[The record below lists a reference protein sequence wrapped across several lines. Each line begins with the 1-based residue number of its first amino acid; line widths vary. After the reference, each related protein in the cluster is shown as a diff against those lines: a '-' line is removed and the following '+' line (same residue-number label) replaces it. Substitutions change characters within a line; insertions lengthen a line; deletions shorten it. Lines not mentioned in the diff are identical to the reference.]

1 MRKSLKKITNK
12 LMLIAIGAMLSAVS
26 SLSFALTLKDDAPVT
41 YTVKKNDT
49 LWDIANM
56 FLEQPWLWPELWR
69 NNTQINNPH
78 LIYPGDVLRIR
89 YVDGEPVIELVREKS
104 HIVLSPSSAKTV
116 KPSPI
121 NMLPWDAIAP
131 YVDQNEI
138 LDEDAYERL
147 PHILGNQV
155 GDIRFVTDDLVL
167 SRKFGRAKDQYRIV
181 RKQATIKNMDGED
194 LGIQIHHIADAD
206 MVEARAGDEWL
217 VKVKQSNFEAKR
229 GDRLF
234 AGKFSSA
241 KEMTLVAA
249 DDQRG
254 FIVDNLH
261 SRGLVGKYD
270 IVILDLGKRDIKPG
284 SVMGIYAQGP
294 NIIDGDS
301 PKYEGEGNV
310 VRSVFDD
317 GSTVEQPALKIG
329 ELVVFKTFD
338 KASYGIITRASELVK
353 RGAIVA
359 NP

>member
-1 MRKSLKKITNK
+1 MRSSLKKLTSK
-12 LMLIAIGAMLSAVS
+12 LTCLATAGFLVAAS
-26 SLSFALTLKDDAPVT
+26 SFAFGVDLKDDAPST

-69 NNTQINNPH
+69 NNVQINNPH
-78 LIYPGDVLRIR
+78 LIYPGDVLTIR
-89 YVDGEPVIELVREKS
+89 YVDGEPVIEVQRDKT
-104 HIVLSPSSAKTV
+104 HIVLTPSSSRTT

-138 LDEDAYERL
+138 LSEDAYERL
-147 PHILGNQV
+147 PHILGNQS

-181 RKQATIKNMDGED
+181 RKQSTIEDMDGEK
-194 LGIQIHHIADAD
+194 LGVQIHHIADAD
-206 MVEARAGDEWL
+206 MVESRAGDEWL
-217 VKVKQSNFEAKR
+217 IKVKDSNFEAKR

-234 AGKFSSA
+234 SGKFSSA
-241 KEMTLVAA
+241 KEMQLIAA
-249 DDQRG
+249 DEQRG

-270 IVILDLGKRDIKPG
+270 IVILDLGKRDVKPG
-284 SVMGIYAQGP
+284 TVMGIYAQGP
-294 NIIDGDS
+294 TIIDGDS
-301 PKYEGEGNV
+301 PKYEAEGNV
-310 VRSVFDD
+310 VRSVFND

-338 KASYGIITRASELVK
+338 KASYGIITRSSELVK